1 MSTLESQVKDN
12 EQKFSNL
19 NKKIHDLEGNLNE
32 KESLI
37 NKMQK
42 KIARLNAVT
51 RCFFL
56 FENFLILIK

>member
-42 KIARLNAVT
+42 KIARLNAVNH
-51 RCFFL
+51 CFFL
-56 FENFLILIK
+56 FENF